1 MGLDGM
7 GEPMNTGLGMVSM
20 GRGMDG
26 NVAGGRVGRNVFL
39 LILVLVN
46 LIRGG
51 SRLAVHN
58 CVGFGMG
65 FVDGGSYSRSI
76 ALFETLMAMLIS
88 HSQSQESCESNKSLK
103 K

>member
-1 MGLDGM
+1 MGSV

-39 LILVLVN
+39 LILVLLN
-46 LIRGG
+46 LIGGG

-58 CVGFGMG
+58 GMGVGMG
-65 FVDGGSYSRSI
+65 FVDGSSYGGSI
-76 ALFETLMAMLIS
+76 ALFETLMTMLIG
-88 HSQSQESCESNKSLK
+88 HSQSQESCESNESL
-103 K
+103 

>member
-1 MGLDGM
+1 MGSV

-26 NVAGGRVGRNVFL
+26 NVAGSRVGRNIFL

-51 SRLAVHN
+51 SRLAVDS
-58 CVGFGMG
+58 CAIATMG
-65 FVDGGSYSRSI
+65 FVDGGSYCGGI
-76 ALFETLMAMLIS
+76 ALFETLMTMLIG
-88 HSQSQESCESNKSLK
+88 HSQSQESCESNESL
-103 K
+103 

>member
-1 MGLDGM
+1 MGSV

-51 SRLAVHN
+51 SGLTVHN
-58 CVGFGMG
+58 SMGVSTG
-65 FVDGGSYSRSI
+65 FVD
-76 ALFETLMAMLIS
+76 
-88 HSQSQESCESNKSLK
+88 
-103 K
+103 

>member
-1 MGLDGM
+1 MGSV

-46 LIRGG
+46 LIGGG

-58 CVGFGMG
+58 GMGVGMG
-65 FVDGGSYSRSI
+65 FVDGSSYSRSI
-76 ALFETLMAMLIS
+76 ALFETLMTMLIG
-88 HSQSQESCESNKSLK
+88 HSQSQESCESNESL
-103 K
+103 

>member
-46 LIRGG
+46 LIGGG
-51 SRLAVHN
+51 SRLTVHN
-58 CVGFGMG
+58 SMGVSTG
-65 FVDGGSYSRSI
+65 FV
-76 ALFETLMAMLIS
+76 
-88 HSQSQESCESNKSLK
+88 N
-103 K
+103 

>member
-39 LILVLVN
+39 LILVLVY
-46 LIRGG
+46 LIRGS
-51 SRLAVHN
+51 SRLTVHN
-58 CVGFGMG
+58 SMGVSTG
-65 FVDGGSYSRSI
+65 FV
-76 ALFETLMAMLIS
+76 
-88 HSQSQESCESNKSLK
+88 N
-103 K
+103 

>member
-1 MGLDGM
+1 MGSV

-26 NVAGGRVGRNVFL
+26 NMAGGRVGRNVFL

-51 SRLAVHN
+51 SRLTVHN
-58 CVGFGMG
+58 SMGVSAG
-65 FVDGGSYSRSI
+65 FV
-76 ALFETLMAMLIS
+76 
-88 HSQSQESCESNKSLK
+88 N
-103 K
+103 

>member
-1 MGLDGM
+1 MGSV

-26 NVAGGRVGRNVFL
+26 NVAGSRVGRNVFL

-46 LIRGG
+46 LIGGG
-51 SRLAVHN
+51 SRLAVN
-58 CVGFGMG
+58 DCVGFGMG
-65 FVDGGSYSRSI
+65 FVDGGSYSGSI
-76 ALFETLMAMLIS
+76 ALFETLMTMLIG
-88 HSQSQESCESNKSLK
+88 HSQSQESSESNKSLK